1 MTAFVLATANPDKV
15 REISEIL
22 GDDVTLLPR
31 PAEAAE
37 VEETGSTLLENAR
50 LKAVALVRATGLPAI
65 ADDTGLEVDALGGA
79 PGVFSAR
86 FAGPDAAYADNVKK
100 LLDTLSEV
108 PAPRRARFR
117 TVAIIAWPN
126 GRELVAEGVVDG
138 IVADEARGTD
148 GFGYDSVFIPAGYDG
163 RTFAEMTAAE
173 KHTISHRGRAF
184 RLLAGELRASGSD

>member
-1 MTAFVLATANPDKV
+1 MIAFVLATANPDKV

-31 PAEAAE
+31 PAEVAE